1 MQNFHVTGGKE
12 LSGTIT
18 VNSSKN
24 AAVALLAASV
34 MNHGTTTLK
43 NVPQIEEVNRW
54 IELLESIGVQV
65 VRGEGK
71 NERTLTIKPPR
82 KLKLDQMNKQAAKKT
97 RSAIL
102 LMGALAR
109 DYKSFDIPQA
119 GGCRLGARSVQP
131 HIDALATF
139 GLEIKATAQ
148 AFAVTR
154 TKPLKSPG
162 RFALGESG
170 DTVTENAIIAAA
182 QTPGVT
188 EIRFASANY
197 MVQDLCFFLVKC
209 GVKIEG
215 IGTTTLRVHGV
226 GTIKKDVIYEI
237 SEDPIEAMFFIA
249 LAIST
254 NSELTIERCPY
265 DFIEL
270 ELTKLR
276 AMGLDVEISPF
287 YKARNKRTDLVD
299 LKIAKSKLV
308 ALSDKIEERPF
319 PGINMDNLPFFAVI
333 ATRAKGKT
341 LLHDWAYETRPVYF
355 TELNRLGAKV
365 RLLDQHR
372 IQITGPTK
380 LKPVSMSCP
389 PALRPGAV
397 LLVAMLAASGKST
410 LRNVY
415 MINRGYENLAQRL
428 QALGA
433 DIEMSS

>member
-1 MQNFHVTGGKE
+1 MQNFHVTGGKK

-34 MNHGTTTLK
+34 MNHGTTILK

-54 IELLESIGVQV
+54 IELLESIGVKV
-65 VRGEGK
+65 TRGEGK
-71 NERTLTIKPPR
+71 NQRTLTIKPSG
-82 KLKLDQMNKQAAKKT
+82 KLKLSQMDKKSAKKT

-102 LMGALAR
+102 LLGALSR
-109 DYKSFDIPQA
+109 DYKSFSIPQA

-131 HIDALATF
+131 HIDALKTY
-139 GLEIKATAQ
+139 GLEIAATAH
-148 AFAVTR
+148 AFTVTR
-154 TKPLKSPG
+154 SNPLKSPG

-170 DTVTENAIIAAA
+170 DTVTENAIITAA
-182 QTPGVT
+182 QVKGVT

-197 MVQDLCFFLVKC
+197 MVQDLCYFLVKC
-209 GVKIEG
+209 GVRIDD
-215 IGTTTLRVHGV
+215 IGSTTLRVHGV
-226 GTIKKDVIYEI
+226 GKIKKDVTYEI

-270 ELTKLR
+270 ELTKLK
-276 AMGLDVEISPF
+276 AMGLMVDISPF
-287 YKARNKRTDLVD
+287 YKARNKKTTLVD
-299 LKIAKSKLV
+299 LKIFKSKLA
-308 ALSDKIEERPF
+308 ALPDKIEERPF

-333 ATRAKGKT
+333 ATQAKGKT

-355 TELNRLGAKV
+355 AELSRLGARV

-380 LKPVSMSCP
+380 LKPTSMSCP

-397 LLVAMLAASGKST
+397 LLVAMLAAPGESV

-433 DIEMSS
+433 LIEMS